1 MISSAFTCTGPYAV
15 LIMLGIKRVENRS
28 AMPEPAKGRCAVG
41 CSKSFCREEYGNFI
55 QWASRALPP
64 EDFDLI
70 PSWSD
75 VADWPGRIVGACD
88 YEADE
93 RTDGAWN
100 EGYPYW
106 WHLSNVTC
114 FDAPLPCRGNV
125 GMWQM
130 PPALAAQVT
139 AADSLA
145 RVVGEKVASKDD
157 ALRLFSLAAPLA
169 GKSEGVFVLPL
180 DADRRALAAPI
191 LVSLGTEA
199 TAVVQA
205 KDIFTE
211 ALKAGAEEI
220 IVAHNHPSG
229 DLTPSKADV
238 AATRE
243 LKDLAS
249 RLGIEVLDHLIVGSA
264 NPASDA
270 GFVSLAEME

>member
-1 MISSAFTCTGPYAV
+1 MDFIQADAPGSLEAAARVLNAGGVAV
-15 LIMLGIKRVENRS
+15 IPTDTVYGLAAHPS
-28 AMPEPAKGRCAVG
+28 FPAAVARLYTIKGRAAAKPIALLAADAAAV
-41 CSKSFCREEYGNFI
+41 R
-55 QWASRALPP
+55 
-64 EDFDLI
+64 DF
-70 PSWSD
+70 
-75 VADWPGRIVGACD
+75 G
-88 YEADE
+88 YE
-93 RTDGAWN
+93 
-100 EGYPYW
+100 
-106 WHLSNVTC
+106 V
-114 FDAPLPCRGNV
+114 
-125 GMWQM
+125 

-139 AADSLA
+139 AADLLA
-145 RVVGEKVASKDD
+145 RSVGEKVASADD
-157 ALRLFSLAAPLA
+157 ARRMFSLAVPLA

-180 DADRRALAAPI
+180 DADRCAIAAPI

-211 ALKAGAEEI
+211 ALKAGAEKI

-249 RLGIEVLDHLIVGSA
+249 RLGIEFLDHLIVGPT